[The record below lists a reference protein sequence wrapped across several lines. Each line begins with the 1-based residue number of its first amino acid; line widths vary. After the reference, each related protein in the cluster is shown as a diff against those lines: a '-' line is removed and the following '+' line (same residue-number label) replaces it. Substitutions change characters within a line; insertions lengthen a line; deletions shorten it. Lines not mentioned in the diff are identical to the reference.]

1 MTAKPT
7 LEKAAQR
14 FNEKACSDEALRKE
28 LTGMSKKVFV
38 DLGTEKYN
46 FELRECSVPSI
57 NDGPPATPPDITI
70 TSDPETLEKLVSG
83 EMKVM
88 KAWAQKKVR
97 IKGSIDDI
105 LRLRKFL

>member
-1 MTAKPT
+1 MTAKPI

-14 FNEKACSDEALRKE
+14 FNERACTDEALHKE
-28 LTGMSKKVFV
+28 LTGMSRMVLV

-57 NDGPPATPPDITI
+57 NDGVPDSPPDITI
-70 TSDPETLEKLVSG
+70 VSDPETLQKIVSG

-88 KAWAQKKVR
+88 KAWALKKVR
-97 IKGSIDDI
+97 IRGSLDDV